1 MVPVR
6 LAQSY
11 PMADAQRHTV
21 KMKFDLPQG
30 VSAPGMYVKVLVP
43 DLTSP
48 GHEAPIIPTSAIR
61 YNGSLPAVYVIGE
74 DGRNELRLIRVG
86 EHVAWLHHR
95 AFRPAR
101 RRAGDRQS
109 GSRAFGRLERGAAR
123 P

>member
-1 MVPVR
+1 
-6 LAQSY
+6 
-11 PMADAQRHTV
+11 MADAQRHTV

-74 DGRNELRLIRVG
+74 DGRIIYRTDNSGWETEAFLKRLRV
-86 EHVAWLHHR
+86 
-95 AFRPAR
+95 PAE
-101 RRAGDRQS
+101 DES
-109 GSRAFGRLERGAAR
+109 DPS
-123 P
+123 